1 MSESLLS
8 LLDVRITSALLAAFG
23 PDVSMPTPLVLPAKD
38 VRHGDYTCSAPMAL
52 ARTLGEA
59 PLVLAEKLVQALDV
73 ADICEAPEVV
83 KPGFVNLRIRSDWLA
98 TRVEDMLGHP
108 TVGIEPVPNPKTVVF
123 DYSSPN
129 VAKEMHVGHLRS
141 TIIGDCLA
149 NVSELVGNR
158 VERLNHLGDWG
169 TQFGML
175 ITHLADVHPEA
186 IESGS
191 LTYARWTES
200 LSLLGNLVMFYQAA
214 KVRFDEDEEFAERAR
229 RRVVDLQAGEPTARA
244 AWTVLVELSRHENQ
258 EIYDLLG
265 VQELTDRGE
274 SFYEPMLGD
283 VVADLETKG
292 LVAVDG
298 GAKCVF
304 AEGFTNKEGDPLP
317 LIVQKADGG
326 YNYATTDLAAIRHR
340 VDNGA
345 DRIVYVVDAGQSLHL
360 QMVFAVARMAGWLP
374 DHLEATHVG
383 FGLVLG
389 EDGKRLRTRSG
400 ETVRLRALL
409 DEALQRSGTFVS
421 TRATERGQEPPDDID
436 LVARVIG
443 IGAVKYADLSQNR
456 QSNYVFSFDK
466 MLSLKGNTAPYLQ
479 YAYARMRSILREAGW
494 ADGPPAGNIAVELGD
509 SQERALA
516 KHLVEFADVVQRTAS
531 ELSPNHLCAYL
542 YELSQVYNQF
552 YEHCP
557 VLRSEQPLRTS
568 RLALCE
574 STAATLKL
582 GLGLLGIEV
591 LERL

>member
-1 MSESLLS
+1 MAEPVLS
-8 LLDVRITSALLAAFG
+8 IIDTRITTALLAAFG
-23 PDVSMPTPLVLPAKD
+23 PDVVVSGPLVLPSKD
-38 VRHGDYTCSAPMAL
+38 ARHGDYTCSVPMAL

-59 PLVLAEKLVQALDV
+59 PLALAERLGQALEVD
-73 ADICEAPEVV
+73 DLCEAPEVV
-83 KPGFVNLRIRSDWLA
+83 RPGFVNLRMRSDWMA
-98 TRVEDMLGHP
+98 ARVAGM
-108 TVGIEPVPNPKTVVF
+108 VGDPRVGVEAVAVPQTVVL

-149 NVSELVGNR
+149 NVAELVGHR

-186 IESGS
+186 IEVGR
-191 LTYARWTES
+191 AGD
-200 LSLLGNLVMFYQAA
+200 LGDLVAFYRSA
-214 KVRFDEDEEFAERAR
+214 KVRFDQDEDFAERAR
-229 RRVVDLQAGEPTARA
+229 RRVVDLQAGEPTARS
-244 AWTVLVELSRHENQ
+244 AWRVLVELSRVENQ

-265 VQELTDRGE
+265 VHELTDRGE

-283 VVADLETKG
+283 VVADLEAKG
-292 LVAVDG
+292 LVSVDA

-304 AEGFTNKEGDPLP
+304 AEGFTNKDGDPLP

-340 VDNGA
+340 VSGGA
-345 DRIVYVVDAGQSLHL
+345 DRLVYVVDAGQSLHL
-360 QMVFAVARMAGWLP
+360 QMVFAVARLAGWLP
-374 DHLEATHVG
+374 EGVEATHVA

-409 DEALQRSGTFVS
+409 DEAVDRSRAFVT
-421 TRATERGQEPPDDID
+421 TRAAERGEQPPDDLD
-436 LVARVIG
+436 RVARVIG

-479 YAYARMRSILREAGW
+479 YAYARMRSILREAR
-494 ADGPPAGNIAVELGD
+494 PAEGSAAGEVRVVLGEP
-509 SQERALA
+509 QERDLA
-516 KHLVEFADVVQRTAS
+516 KHLIEFADVVARTAD
-531 ELSPNHLCAYL
+531 ELAPNHLCAYL
-542 YELSQVYNQF
+542 YELSQTYNQF

-557 VLRSEQPLRTS
+557 VLRSEDPVRAS

-574 STAATLKL
+574 ATAATLRI